1 MRVGDV
7 VSWLD
12 SIAPLES
19 AEAFDNVGLLIGSP
33 DAEVHAALFGMDVTE
48 ALVAEAVRRNAEL
61 IVTHHP
67 FIFHPLK
74 RIDYTGPQ
82 GRILCS
88 LLERRINV
96 IAAHTNWDKASGGV
110 SDSLAEALGLSDV
123 KPCDAYLR
131 LGTLPRAMS
140 ADELASHIGGA
151 LGFSP
156 RCYPAGDSPISR
168 VAVAGGA
175 YGEGYLLASE
185 MGAQAYV
192 VGEVRHHEL
201 ADAFA
206 RGLTVYDA
214 GHFST
219 ELPGTMALY
228 ERFLLNAHN
237 AGWRVKAYLHSQAP
251 YSGVF
256 PAL

>member
-1 MRVGDV
+1 MKVKDV

-19 AEAFDNVGLLIGSP
+19 AEGFDNVGLLIGDP
-33 DAEVHAALFGMDVTE
+33 EAEVHTALFGMDVTE
-48 ALVAEAVRRNAEL
+48 ALVSEAIERNAEL

-82 GRILCS
+82 GRILCA
-88 LLERRINV
+88 LLERRMNV
-96 IAAHTNWDKASGGV
+96 VAAHTNWDKASGGV
-110 SDSLAEALGLSDV
+110 SDSLAKALKLHDV
-123 KPCDAYLR
+123 EPCDDYIRVGALSQ
-131 LGTLPRAMS
+131 AMS
-140 ADELASHIGGA
+140 ADELAAHIGGA
-151 LGFSP
+151 LGFLP
-156 RCYPAGDSPISR
+156 RCYPAGGSPISR

-175 YGEGYLLASE
+175 YGEGYLLAAE
-185 MGAQAYV
+185 MGAQAFV
-192 VGEVRHHEL
+192 VGEIKHHEL

-219 ELPGTMALY
+219 ELPGTVALF
-228 ERFLLNAHN
+228 ERFLLDAHK
-237 AGWRVKAYLHSQAP
+237 AGWPVKAHFHSQAP
-251 YSGVF
+251 YPGVF